1 MIVVNYKF
9 MSKLTNKKANGYIAL
24 MATIIIGAV
33 LLVMTVEMSHTG
45 WSTRFL
51 ILGTEAKAESLA
63 LAHSCI
69 DLAVAKIMTDPTY
82 LGNSTTTLASGTC
95 YIFPLQIDT
104 PAPDILTVRV
114 RGVVRQA
121 VTNLEQQYDLADVYL
136 AEVAL
141 PISLPAVINNLTVT
155 PTTWREYPI
164 MP

>member
-33 LLVMTVEMSHTG
+33 LLVMTVEMSQTG

-63 LAHSCI
+63 LAHSCA
-69 DLAVAKIMTDPTY
+69 DLAVAKIMTNPTY
-82 LGNSTTTLASGTC
+82 LGNSTTTLVSGYC
-95 YIFPLQIDT
+95 YIFPLLIDT
-104 PAPDILTVRV
+104 PSPNLLTVKV

-121 VTNLEQQYDLADVYL
+121 VTNLEQQYDMADIYL
-136 AEVAL
+136 DEVAL
-141 PISLPAVINNLTVT
+141 PANPPTGTNNLTAT
-155 PTTWREYPI
+155 PINWQEYPTL
-164 MP
+164 P